1 MPNQNYVDLGA
12 ESMNL
17 YFISSLTLHDME
29 FLGKIPVSSKP
40 LGKAPWPLSCL
51 TAEDVPNGF
60 HLMSTLCSLR
70 CMMSSAQ
77 QKHVKVFLKH
87 VKGCNCSDYQ
97 GSCIKKFVLT
107 FVISISSSSPGYDT
121 MPRCYL
127 SFLPSDASENITS
140 FLMLNDILAF
150 SLCSSLFLTVSTMGN
165 FNFERIWLRRCGE
178 YL

>member
-1 MPNQNYVDLGA
+1 MVKPPGRY
-12 ESMNL
+12 
-17 YFISSLTLHDME
+17 
-29 FLGKIPVSSKP
+29 PV
-40 LGKAPWPLSCL
+40 L

-60 HLMSTLCSLR
+60 HLLSTLCSLR
-70 CMMSSAQ
+70 CMMSSVQ
-77 QKHVKVFLKH
+77 QKHFKVFLRH

-97 GSCIKKFVLT
+97 GSCIKDFVLT

-150 SLCSSLFLTVSTMGN
+150 SLCSSLFLTVSAMGN
-165 FNFERIWLRRCGE
+165 LNLERIWLRRCGE
-178 YL
+178 